1 MAHQVT
7 LSDGDYAALKAVSAR
22 TGSSVEQLV
31 HQALADSLPASQ
43 PPKQI
48 GSYTYPTGE
57 PLTDAEWA
65 EEEALAQEIG
75 SERPWASEIVIDDRG
90 PR

>member
-7 LSDGDYAALKAVSAR
+7 LSDEDYAALKAVSAR

-31 HQALADSLPASQ
+31 HQALAGSLPASQ

-57 PLTDAEWA
+57 PPTPEELAEV
-65 EEEALAQEIG
+65 EALAQEIG
-75 SERPWASEIVIDDRG
+75 SEKPWASEMVIEDRG